1 MYRFTKPFFGVA
13 PGDVYP
19 REFGIGE
26 TCPDELVEAATESE
40 AIEAV
45 EAIVTGAD
53 DKLPAD
59 KPDPSLRDGA
69 KSRGGAPENKA
80 QS

>member
-1 MYRFTKPFFGVA
+1 
-13 PGDVYP
+13 
-19 REFGIGE
+19 
-26 TCPDELVEAATESE
+26 VEAATESE